1 MACEQH
7 KQEKFEL
14 FHLKGVVK
22 TATYIATKSLLLW
35 LQIVEVYYEEKQVC
49 ASDSIQQERFPLVW
63 KLVE

>member
-14 FHLKGVVK
+14 FHSKGVVK

-49 ASDSIQQERFPLVW
+49 ASV
-63 KLVE
+63 